1 MTLLTALGLAGVCF
15 FVVIAAAV
23 GGLAF
28 INAMSTAYRSPYDDE
43 EHG

>member
-1 MTLLTALGLAGVCF
+1 MTTLTALGLAGVVF

-28 INAMSTAYRSPYDDE
+28 INAMSTAYRSPYDEDDAA
-43 EHG
+43 